1 MKQITA
7 SLILIFMALAT
18 GLCAEQSLSPMYGKD
33 TDAARGMTTA
43 ELETPGATILTAPA
57 YIGELPPL
65 QQKTWK
71 MRPEPRTEEQ
81 FEAILPARSQYGLQF
96 DDLSNSIG
104 LYSSLGSFSENLTA
118 ALELCPLWLRAELQN
133 TLLQLTDAKREL
145 YASLILNTTEP
156 LIDEVAFAIAH
167 SSPQYLNSD
176 LARPELFTENAAFIY
191 SIDQNLPYVQV
202 VDYGNHNSDPN
213 YYSTTRYKRLNS
225 EGTLEEIEVPFEIY
239 YWYIVH
245 PKLTD
250 EIAAYIDPA
259 IVESNSNHNNNITA
273 PPTGVFWRSWLY
285 SVQESDYPVLA
296 DTLNQCQTL
305 FNRNGNPGDAIR
317 TIQWWINQTM
327 SFTSNAE
334 RPHQPVRIYRKHMGR
349 CGEYQDYTAA
359 VARLGLIPCTGILSV
374 STDHVWNEFWESDW
388 VQWEPVNGYIDN
400 PLVYENGWG
409 KVFGSVF
416 ECRSDGYFSSVTERY
431 SEGNCTIRIRVV
443 DNQSRPVDGAR
454 VILAILETTPRVDM
468 IGFTDNDGWVVFS
481 VGENRDYRARCE
493 TSWGIYP
500 AIAGTYAALT
510 PTSVDGEIYDY
521 LFTIDQ
527 IMPQPAFTQ
536 TEPPADQ
543 FEDYHMAI
551 TYSSPAYYISGRV
564 TWDDI
569 SSLGVYPN
577 FLYEVEIPGA
587 AAAFTLDADNLLFLQ
602 YDNMASIFDD
612 GEPQSSGTCS
622 FTIPD
627 NSGLWYTLLDGSHL
641 SSNAS
646 LVSGTLEYLGAVAN
660 EDEGLVPTIG
670 LNLACYPN
678 PFREST
684 TIKFSLD
691 QAQNADL
698 AVYNLRGQLICNLQ
712 SGEARAGE
720 QELSWDGTDLQGRR
734 VAPGLYFLRLSTG
747 GESLSQK
754 LIVMD

>member
-18 GLCAEQSLSPMYGKD
+18 GLCAEQSLSPIYGKD
-33 TDAARGMTTA
+33 TDAARGMTTT
-43 ELETPGATILTAPA
+43 ELETPGATILTAAA

-191 SIDQNLPYVQV
+191 SIDQNLTYVQV
-202 VDYGNHNSDPN
+202 VDYGTHNSDPN

-285 SVQESDYPVLA
+285 SVQEDNYPVLA

-510 PTSVDGEIYDY
+510 ASVDGEIYDY

-527 IMPQPAFTQ
+527 SMPLPAFTSL
-536 TEPPADQ
+536 EPPSDPL
-543 FEDYHMAI
+543 EDYHMAI
-551 TYSSPAYYISGRV
+551 SYSSSAYYVCGRV

-569 SSLGVYPN
+569 SSLGAYPN
-577 FLYEVEIPGA
+577 FLYRTELPGS

-602 YDNMASIFDD
+602 YDNLASII
-612 GEPQSSGTCS
+612 GSGTPQSAGTCS

-627 NSGLWYTLLDGSHL
+627 NTGLWYTLLDGSHL

-684 TIKFSLD
+684 TIRFSLD

-698 AVYNLRGQLICNLQ
+698 AVYNLRGQLVRRILRAELPASLQ
-712 SGEARAGE
+712 EF
-720 QELSWDGTDLQGRR
+720 SWDGRSDDGLL
-734 VAPGLYFLRLSTG
+734 VAPGLYFLRLSTAQK
-747 GESLSQK
+747 SQSRK

>member
-1 MKQITA
+1 
-7 SLILIFMALAT
+7 MALAT
-18 GLCAEQSLSPMYGKD
+18 GLCAEQNLSPIYEKD
-33 TDAARGMTTA
+33 QDAARGMTTT

-65 QQKTWK
+65 PQKTWK
-71 MRPEPRTEEQ
+71 MRPEPRTEQQ

-145 YASLILNTTEP
+145 YSTLILNTAEP
-156 LIDEVAFAIAH
+156 MIDEVAFAIAH

-176 LARPELFTENAAFIY
+176 LARPELFTENAAYIY
-191 SIDQNLPYVQV
+191 SIDQNLAYVQV
-202 VDYGNHNSDPN
+202 VNYGTHNSDPN

-245 PKLTD
+245 PRLTD

-285 SVQESDYPVLA
+285 SVQEGDYPVLA

-305 FNRNGNPGDAIR
+305 FNRNGSSGDAIR
-317 TIQWWINQTM
+317 AMQWWINQTM
-327 SFTSNAE
+327 SFTSNSE

-416 ECRSDGYFSSVTERY
+416 ENRSDGYFRSVTERY
-431 SEGNCTIRIRVV
+431 SEGSCTIRIRVV
-443 DNQSRPVDGAR
+443 DSQSRPVDGAR
-454 VILAILETTPRVDM
+454 VILAILDTTPRVDM
-468 IGFTDNDGWVVFS
+468 IGFTGNDGWVVFS

-510 PTSVDGEIYDY
+510 PASVDGETYDY

-527 IMPQPAFTQ
+527 IMPQPAYTQ
-536 TEPPADQ
+536 MEPPNDPL
-543 FEDYHMAI
+543 EDYHMAI
-551 TYSSPAYYISGRV
+551 SYSSPAYYISGRV

-577 FLYEVEIPGA
+577 FLYEVDIPGS

-602 YDNMASIFDD
+602 YDNLASII
-612 GEPQSSGTCS
+612 GSGIALTTGSCS
-622 FTIPD
+622 FAIPD
-627 NSGLWYTLLDGSHL
+627 NTGMWYTLLDGSHL

-684 TIKFSLD
+684 TIRFSLD

-712 SGEARAGE
+712 SGETRAGE
-720 QELSWDGTDLQGRR
+720 HELSWDGTDLQGRR
-734 VAPGLYFLRLSTG
+734 VAPGLYFLRLSTAQK
-747 GESLSQK
+747 SQSRK